1 MTDVPLLPDVVDDA
15 GVESVG
21 VAGIIEVPTLLVVGK
36 TPIVGTVAAELT
48 PRLPISVEPSGIPV
62 RAPPPGVVGDVDVGV
77 DDEAMLPEPEPHI
90 PDSPEVCSIPDV
102 ADIPEV
108 VDIPD
113 VDEVLDIAIESD
125 MAPVAG
131 VMLPTAIP
139 PPS

>member
-1 MTDVPLLPDVVDDA
+1 VTDVPLLPDIVDDA

-62 RAPPPGVVGDVDVGV
+62 RATPPGVVGDVDVGV
-77 DDEAMLPEPEPHI
+77 DEDAMLLEPEPHI
-90 PDSPEVCSIPDV
+90 PDSPEVCSIPD
-102 ADIPEV
+102 V

-131 VMLPTAIP
+131 VVLPTAIP

>member
-77 DDEAMLPEPEPHI
+77 DEDAMLLEPEPHI
-90 PDSPEVCSIPDV
+90 PDSPEVCSIPD
-102 ADIPEV
+102 V

-131 VMLPTAIP
+131 VVLPTAIP

>member
-1 MTDVPLLPDVVDDA
+1 MTDVPLLPDIVDDA

-62 RAPPPGVVGDVDVGV
+62 RATPPGVVGDVDVGV
-77 DDEAMLPEPEPHI
+77 DEDAMLLEPEPHI
-90 PDSPEVCSIPDV
+90 PDSPEVCSIPD
-102 ADIPEV
+102 V

>member
-1 MTDVPLLPDVVDDA
+1 VTDVPLLPDIVDGA

-77 DDEAMLPEPEPHI
+77 DEDAMLLEPEPHI
-90 PDSPEVCSIPDV
+90 PDSPEVCSIPD
-102 ADIPEV
+102 V

-131 VMLPTAIP
+131 VVLPTAIP

>member
-1 MTDVPLLPDVVDDA
+1 VTDVPLLPDIVDDA

-62 RAPPPGVVGDVDVGV
+62 RATPPGVVGDVDVGV
-77 DDEAMLPEPEPHI
+77 DEDAMLLEPEPHI
-90 PDSPEVCSIPDV
+90 PDSPEVCSIPD
-102 ADIPEV
+102 V